1 MAASRSP
8 SSATAFAI
16 GRPMITTVRKASAAA
31 LVCLATAAQAAEG
44 ELWFR
49 KPEKVALARGIQK
62 DGFPCPEIKAVYFIG
77 AKSDGNHMRAVC
89 GDGRRGGPVVQLPP
103 DRPRQRQLPRGA
115 VGRRSVRGAH
125 AVCIGLRAEGIARL
139 RGAAGWAGRRADGS
153 SRSEVTP

>member
-1 MAASRSP
+1 
-8 SSATAFAI
+8 
-16 GRPMITTVRKASAAA
+16 MITTVRKASAAA

-89 GDGRRGGPVVQLPP
+89 GTANEAVPSSSFRLNVPGSGSYRVEPWDGEASVVRTLF
-103 DRPRQRQLPRGA
+103 A
-115 VGRRSVRGAH
+115 SAFV
-125 AVCIGLRAEGIARL
+125 LRASL
-139 RGAAGWAGRRADGS
+139 D
-153 SRSEVTP
+153 

>member
-8 SSATAFAI
+8 GSATAFAI

-31 LVCLATAAQAAEG
+31 LVCRATAAQAAEG

-89 GDGRRGGPVVQLPP
+89 GTADE
-103 DRPRQRQLPRGA
+103 A
-115 VGRRSVRGAH
+115 VPSSSFRLTVRGSYRVEPWDGEASVVRTLF
-125 AVCIGLRAEGIARL
+125 ASAFVLRASL
-139 RGAAGWAGRRADGS
+139 D
-153 SRSEVTP
+153 

>member
-8 SSATAFAI
+8 GSATAFAI

-62 DGFPCPEIKAVYFIG
+62 DGTEIKAVYFIG

-89 GDGRRGGPVVQLPP
+89 GTANEAVPSSSFRLP
-103 DRPRQRQLPRGA
+103 
-115 VGRRSVRGAH
+115 VRGSGSYRVEPWDGEASVVRTLF
-125 AVCIGLRAEGIARL
+125 ASAFVLRASL
-139 RGAAGWAGRRADGS
+139 D
-153 SRSEVTP
+153 